1 MRPSGLRETRMIREP
16 AFLRDLAQ
24 RYTAAWCSR
33 DAACVAAFFA
43 QNGSLSVNGALA
55 AGRGEIAEVA
65 QGFMSAFPDM
75 ELQMDD
81 VRIESDCAPYH
92 WTFIGTNTGP
102 GGTGRRVRFSGFE
115 KWKIREDGLIAESQG
130 QFDSAEYQRQ
140 LEHGMEESR

>member
-43 QNGSLSVNGALA
+43 QNGSLSVNGAPNV
-55 AGRGEIAEVA
+55 GRRAITEVA

-75 ELQMDD
+75 VLRMDD
-81 VRIESDCAPYH
+81 LCIEGDRAVYH
-92 WTFIGTNTGP
+92 WTFIGTNTGR
-102 GGTGRRVRFSGFE
+102 GGTG
-115 KWKIREDGLIAESQG
+115 
-130 QFDSAEYQRQ
+130 
-140 LEHGMEESR
+140 HP